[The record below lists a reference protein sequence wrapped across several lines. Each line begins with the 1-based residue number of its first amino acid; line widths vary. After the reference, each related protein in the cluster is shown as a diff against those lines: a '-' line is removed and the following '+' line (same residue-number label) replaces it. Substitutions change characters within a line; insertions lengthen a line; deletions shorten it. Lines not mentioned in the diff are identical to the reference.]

1 MKIAIIG
8 YGASSIGFLYKLLN
22 SQLNNSAIKKLT
34 IDIYDQNSQ
43 QTAGGLGGL
52 AYDGKLNVG
61 QYAGSDQLIDI
72 QLQQQLLAFVVQNS
86 KYDVQNNSLSQ
97 HMNNQRKKWF
107 KQFYDNQLYL
117 FQQQTTHLG
126 TDQLRYTNDNI
137 INKFKTEI
145 SDRELKITFNF
156 NKKITPDNISIFQI
170 KYDKIIFA
178 VGRYGTTLLNYFKQ
192 KQQFVLMN
200 NKVDIGV
207 RFQLPSKLTSISQ
220 LDQLFYEW
228 KIKYKTTNNMMV
240 RTFCHNPGG
249 YVVVQNVDVLN
260 SKVAIANG
268 HSKSISKSNN
278 TNFAILVTQQFT
290 QPFNDSVLY
299 GKIIAQQAN
308 LLAGS
313 QKKVILQTLGDFKK
327 KKRTKK
333 LFRVNSTLADD
344 KYIYGDLT
352 HVLPA
357 RVYQAII
364 QFIDKLS
371 IVVPQISNYDNL
383 LYGIQTKFYGM
394 KMNNNQKFYWIG
406 DCSGK
411 SRSIIAAMST
421 GYLLAEQLIQEI
433 NKE

>member
-1 MKIAIIG
+1 
-8 YGASSIGFLYKLLN
+8 
-22 SQLNNSAIKKLT
+22 
-34 IDIYDQNSQ
+34 
-43 QTAGGLGGL
+43 
-52 AYDGKLNVG
+52 
-61 QYAGSDQLIDI
+61 
-72 QLQQQLLAFVVQNS
+72 
-86 KYDVQNNSLSQ
+86 
-97 HMNNQRKKWF
+97 
-107 KQFYDNQLYL
+107 
-117 FQQQTTHLG
+117 
-126 TDQLRYTNDNI
+126 
-137 INKFKTEI
+137 
-145 SDRELKITFNF
+145 
-156 NKKITPDNISIFQI
+156 
-170 KYDKIIFA
+170 
-178 VGRYGTTLLNYFKQ
+178 
-192 KQQFVLMN
+192 
-200 NKVDIGV
+200 
-207 RFQLPSKLTSISQ
+207 
-220 LDQLFYEW
+220 
-228 KIKYKTTNNMMV
+228 MMV

-333 LFRVNSTLADD
+333 LFRVNPTLTSD

-352 HVLPA
+352 HVLPV

-433 NKE
+433 NKEWSTIY